1 MFLCCYEC
9 SKKQTEIRVD
19 ELLNLIKM
27 SSKYKL

>member
-1 MFLCCYEC
+1 MFSCRYEC
-9 SKKQTEIRVD
+9 SKKQTEIRVY